1 MKIIQLRRELV
12 KNDDYSSKGLLVA
25 IDCND
30 HHWLCS
36 EDLFKFL
43 KNYGFDVN
51 LRQVEKLMEII
62 NYNLDGKISE
72 QQLSWVV

>member
-1 MKIIQLRRELV
+1 M
-12 KNDDYSSKGLLVA
+12 NSHNYSSKGLLAA
-25 IDCND
+25 IDGND

-62 NYNLDGKISE
+62 NYNQDGKISE
-72 QQLSWVV
+72 KQLCWIAEGF